1 MLYASHR
8 IVGVMELEPT
18 RTFDESKSI
27 RTRHSPAA
35 LATAAAIRRI
45 EFELADSRSKPR
57 VEFEPIVKIDSAALQ
72 RELDAQLAS
81 LPANNAS
88 LALN

>member
-8 IVGVMELEPT
+8 IVGVMELEPS
-18 RTFDESKSI
+18 RTFEESNSI

-45 EFELADSRSKPR
+45 EFELADSRTKPQ
-57 VEFEPIVKIDSAALQ
+57 VAFEPTVKVDSAALR
-72 RELDAQLAS
+72 RELDTELAN
-81 LPANNAS
+81 LLANS
-88 LALN
+88 VSIALS